1 VELGKPVAHFNTRI
15 PEKMA
20 ELLDDLVYKL
30 RKKGE
35 QKTKQDLDQEALH
48 ELLIKHSIC

>member
-1 VELGKPVAHFNTRI
+1 
-15 PEKMA
+15 MA